1 MAPLPLTAVIWDFD
15 GTLVDTRQR
24 NFSVVRRLMADV
36 TGRPADDI
44 PALTTLAHYSM
55 VNRQYVN
62 WRDLYRHEFGF
73 SETETDRVGMLWS
86 EYQLSD
92 DTPAAPFDGI
102 PDVLDALGAVPH
114 GIVSQNA
121 KDQIE
126 RALEQAALAEHF
138 GFVIGYDGVP
148 LDRQKPAPDGL
159 VACICTLA
167 ITKPTSAV
175 HRTHTM
181 YSRRAAC
188 RSRSRAWRPHSSIR
202 TNAQAGRP
210 SPTSSRACLTTSSP
224 SPRGTGVHDPRPSN
238 ATFPSDRGTSL
249 TAARHSTYH
258 RGPPRQR

>member
-159 VACICTLA
+159 VACIE
-167 ITKPTSAV
+167 
-175 HRTHTM
+175 
-181 YSRRAAC
+181 
-188 RSRSRAWRPHSSIR
+188 
-202 TNAQAGRP
+202 
-210 SPTSSRACLTTSSP
+210 
-224 SPRGTGVHDPRPSN
+224 
-238 ATFPSDRGTSL
+238 SL
-249 TAARHSTYH
+249 TDMAEGRVLYVGDHETDVRCAQNAHDVLAARGVPVTVQSVAASFVDPDECASWKTTPDFVARVPGDLVAIAQSDGRRRHAD
-258 RGPPRQR
+258 